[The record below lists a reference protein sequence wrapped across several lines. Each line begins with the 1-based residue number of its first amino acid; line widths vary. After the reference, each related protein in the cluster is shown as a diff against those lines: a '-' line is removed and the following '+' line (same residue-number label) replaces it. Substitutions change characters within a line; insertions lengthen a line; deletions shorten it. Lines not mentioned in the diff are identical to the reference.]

1 MRLNY
6 KRIFLFFI
14 IDYGKNLMRKS
25 LVLLLTFFLTSYSK
39 FGKAFQFDMNELETT
54 VTITEDECLDVLEYG
69 NLIASAFRDITKNEM
84 EVPKSRI
91 YHNVFMSFII
101 YRGFIYEVKMDTEE
115 DYIRCLFKYKLLPM

>member
-6 KRIFLFFI
+6 KRIFCFFI
-14 IDYGKNLMRKS
+14 IDYGKNLMRNS
-25 LVLLLTFFLTSYSK
+25 LVLLLILFLTSYSK
-39 FGKAFQFDMNELETT
+39 FGNAFQFDMNELETT
-54 VTITEDECLDVLEYG
+54 VTITEDECLDVLENG

>member
-1 MRLNY
+1 MRN
-6 KRIFLFFI
+6 
-14 IDYGKNLMRKS
+14 S
-25 LVLLLTFFLTSYSK
+25 LVLLLILFLTSYSK
-39 FGKAFQFDMNELETT
+39 FGNAFQFDMNELETT
-54 VTITEDECLDVLEYG
+54 VTITEDECLDVLENG
-69 NLIASAFRDITKNEM
+69 NLIASAFRDITKNVM

>member
-1 MRLNY
+1 
-6 KRIFLFFI
+6 
-14 IDYGKNLMRKS
+14 
-25 LVLLLTFFLTSYSK
+25 
-39 FGKAFQFDMNELETT
+39 
-54 VTITEDECLDVLEYG
+54 
-69 NLIASAFRDITKNEM
+69 M